1 MIKNK
6 ILPIFG
12 DCHKWGGGSGVK
24 PLTEGFG
31 RQPRNPSVTASR
43 RHLPI
48 WLRKMGRILA
58 SALTLF
64 LTACAAPQ
72 PGSSAALTIVSMNP
86 CTDAILAEVADPQ
99 QLLAISTYSQDPA
112 SSSMD
117 LARAKAMNAVSGTVE
132 EVLALRPGIVIGSS
146 FTPPGTRMALER
158 LGYRFEAFG
167 LAGTVEESRAQ
178 VRALARLAGHPERGE
193 AMVARIDAA
202 LAQAAPPPG
211 PPVKAVVWQ
220 SGGIVPGQ
228 GTLIDDLLA
237 RTGFVN
243 YAAQRGLHQADVLGL
258 EAMLADPPQ
267 VIFASGNRYSEE
279 DRLLSHPALDA
290 LSGTRRAAFEPRLL
304 WCGGPTIVRAVARL
318 AQVRRSL

>member
-1 MIKNK
+1 M
-6 ILPIFG
+6 
-12 DCHKWGGGSGVK
+12 
-24 PLTEGFG
+24 E
-31 RQPRNPSVTASR
+31 
-43 RHLPI
+43 
-48 WLRKMGRILA
+48 RILA
-58 SALTLF
+58 SALTLS

-72 PGSSAALTIVSMNP
+72 PGAGAGLTIVSMNP

-99 QLLAISTYSQDPA
+99 QLLAISSYSQDPA

-158 LGYRFEAFG
+158 LGYRFEAVG
-167 LAGTVEESRAQ
+167 LAATVEESRNQ
-178 VRALARLAGHPERGE
+178 VRALARIAGHPERGE
-193 AMVARIDAA
+193 ALVARIDAA
-202 LAQAAPPPG
+202 LAAAAPLPG
-211 PPVKAVVWQ
+211 PPITAVVWQ

-228 GTLIDDLLA
+228 GTLINDLLE

-258 EAMLADPPQ
+258 EAMLIDPPQ
-267 VIFASGNRYSEE
+267 VIFTAGNRYSEE
-279 DRLLSHPALDA
+279 DRLLAHPALA
-290 LSGTRRAAFEPRLL
+290 TLSGTHRAAFDSKLL

-318 AQVRRSL
+318 VQVRSELGNGGARASTSSAGADLGTEFKRKGPLRLSLSKPPRNSGPTP

>member
-1 MIKNK
+1 
-6 ILPIFG
+6 
-12 DCHKWGGGSGVK
+12 
-24 PLTEGFG
+24 
-31 RQPRNPSVTASR
+31 
-43 RHLPI
+43 
-48 WLRKMGRILA
+48 
-58 SALTLF
+58 
-64 LTACAAPQ
+64 
-72 PGSSAALTIVSMNP
+72 MNP

-99 QLLAISTYSQDPA
+99 QLLAISSYSQDSA

-117 LARAKAMNAVSGTVE
+117 LARARAMNAVSGTVE

-202 LAQAAPPPG
+202 LAAAALPSG

-228 GTLIDDLLA
+228 GTMSDDLLR
-237 RTGFVN
+237 RTGFIN

-267 VIFASGNRYSEE
+267 VIFTAGNRYSEE
-279 DRLLSHPALDA
+279 DRLLSHPALAA
-290 LSGTRRAAFEPRLL
+290 LRGTRRAAFEPKLL

-318 AQVRRSL
+318 AEVRRTTAAWVQTRRGGFAPARPARDATAAGLPPNSGFPQRKSLAADRPASLQAPVHRPVAVRAAPHS